1 VTKARA
7 IEEVLDMLAVEMT
20 GQPRIKGQCP
30 MCANPIGE
38 FRDELSVKE
47 FKISGMCQNCQDEVF
62 DGGDE
67 DEDDFSNF
75 PGIPGDQDE
84 R

>member
-1 VTKARA
+1 MTKAKA
-7 IEEVLDMLAVEMT
+7 INGVLDELAIEMT
-20 GQPRIKGQCP
+20 GQPRIAGQCP
-30 MCANPIGE
+30 MCASPIGE
-38 FRDELSVKE
+38 FRDSLSVKE
-47 FKISGMCQNCQDEVF
+47 FKISGMCQSCQDEVF
-62 DGGDE
+62 DGAVD